1 MDISTA
7 VLFYS
12 KQSQK
17 SLYLKHELEQLDVTI
32 EYVCVDK
39 KIIRETLL
47 ENNCYGIREI
57 PSLLLL
63 YQNKEFN
70 TLKGRDLDSWFYQ
83 LKENV
88 MKLREQQL
96 LEYQQYMQQQI
107 QEQLSMNTNGID
119 KKTSDNPG
127 RILSPPGK
135 QKMEQSSY
143 KLFDDNEPQENLIDI
158 LEDSPIN
165 NEIPVPKKK
174 KNAKEEKLESIRT
187 IQEKLLA
194 ERENM
199 ERLVEDNKP
208 FI

>member
-1 MDISTA
+1 M
-7 VLFYS
+7 
-12 KQSQK
+12 
-17 SLYLKHELEQLDVTI
+17 
-32 EYVCVDK
+32 
-39 KIIRETLL
+39 
-47 ENNCYGIREI
+47 ENNCYDIREI

-63 YQNKEFN
+63 FQNKEFN
-70 TLKGRDLDSWFYQ
+70 TLKGRELDTWFYQ

-96 LEYQQYMQQQI
+96 LEYQQYMEQQI
-107 QEQLSMNTNGID
+107 QEQLTMNTNGID

-135 QKMEQSSY
+135 QKMDQSSY
-143 KLFDDNEPQENLIDI
+143 KLFDDNNEPQENLIDI
-158 LEDSPIN
+158 LEEAPTN
-165 NEIPVPKKK
+165 TEIPIPKKK